1 VRDTISY
8 IESRATL
15 HPRLAVVLG
24 SGLAGFL
31 SAVEN
36 RQEIPYPEIPGWP
49 ASTVP
54 GHPGKLVFGS
64 LGPAPVAILAGR
76 SHLYEGLD
84 PKRVTLGVRVLAALG
99 VKTLI
104 LTNAAGAIREEFTP
118 GSLVA
123 LSDHVN
129 LQGTNPLIGP
139 NDDSLGPRF
148 PDMSEVYSPRLRALA
163 RSAAAQLGFPLR
175 EGVYAAMLGPSYE
188 TPAEIRFLRTIGCDL
203 VGMSTVPEAIAAR
216 HAGLELL
223 AISCVTN
230 WAAGVKPG
238 AIHHADVLERG
249 SQASGQLAR
258 LLQLVLQ
265 NLAATDPNRRHGP

>member
-1 VRDTISY
+1 MRETISY
-8 IESRATL
+8 IESRTTL
-15 HPRLAVVLG
+15 RPRLAVVLG
-24 SGLAGFL
+24 SGLSGFL

-36 RQEIPYPEIPGWP
+36 PQEIPYIEIPGWP

-54 GHPGKLVFGS
+54 GHAGKLVFGL
-64 LGPAPVAILAGR
+64 LGPTPVAILAGR
-76 SHLYEGLD
+76 SHLYEGHD
-84 PKRVTLGVRVLAALG
+84 AKRVTLGVRVLATLG

-104 LTNAAGAIREEFTP
+104 LTNAAGAIRKDFTP

-129 LQGTNPLIGP
+129 LQGTNPLVGP

-148 PDMSEVYSPRLRALA
+148 PDMTEVYTPRLRTLA

-188 TPAEIRFLRTIGCDL
+188 TPAEIRFLRAIGCDL

-216 HAGLELL
+216 HLGLEIL

-238 AIHHADVLERG
+238 AIHHAEVLERG
-249 SQASGQLAR
+249 AEAAGRLAE
-258 LLQLVLQ
+258 LLKLVLAS
-265 NLAATDPNRRHGP
+265 LAAEPTHG

>member
-1 VRDTISY
+1 MRETISC
-8 IESRATL
+8 IESRTSL
-15 HPRLAVVLG
+15 RPRLAVVLG

-31 SAVEN
+31 SSVEN
-36 RQEIPYPEIPGWP
+36 SQEIPYPEIPDWP

-64 LGPAPVAILAGR
+64 LGPIPVAILAGR
-76 SHLYEGLD
+76 SHLYEGHD
-84 PKRVTLGVRVLAALG
+84 AKRVTLGVRALAALG

-104 LTNAAGAIREEFTP
+104 LTNAAGAIREDFTP

-148 PDMSEVYSPRLRALA
+148 PDMTDVYSPRLRALA
-163 RSAAAQLGFPLR
+163 RNAAAQLGFPLR

-188 TPAEIRFLRTIGCDL
+188 TPAEIRFLRAIGCDL

-216 HAGLELL
+216 HLGLELL

-230 WAAGVKPG
+230 GAAGVKPG
-238 AIHHADVLERG
+238 AIHHAEVLERG
-249 SQASGQLAR
+249 NAAAGRLAD
-258 LLQLVLQ
+258 LLNLVLAS
-265 NLAATDPNRRHGP
+265 LSPEPTHG

>member
-1 VRDTISY
+1 MRETISY
-8 IESRATL
+8 IESRASL
-15 HPRLAVVLG
+15 RPCVAVVLG
-24 SGLAGFL
+24 SGLSGFL
-31 SAVEN
+31 SSVEN
-36 RQEIPYPEIPGWP
+36 PQEIPYADIPGWP

-54 GHPGKLVFGS
+54 GHAGKLVFGT
-64 LGPAPVAILAGR
+64 LGRTPGAILAGR
-76 SHLYEGLD
+76 SHLYEGHD
-84 PKRVTLGVRVLAALG
+84 AKSVTLGVRVLAALG

-104 LTNAAGAIREEFTP
+104 LTNAAGAIREDLTP
-118 GSLVA
+118 GELVV

-148 PDMSEVYSPRLRALA
+148 PDMTDVYSPRLRALA
-163 RSAAAQLGFPLR
+163 RDAAARLGFRVR

-188 TPAEIRFLRTIGCDL
+188 TPAEIRFLRAIGCDL

-216 HAGLELL
+216 HAGLEIL

-238 AIHHADVLERG
+238 AIHHAEVLERG
-249 SQASGQLAR
+249 NEAASRLAR
-258 LLQLVLQ
+258 LLPLVVQ
-265 NLAATDPNRRHGP
+265 SLAAPEPSHG